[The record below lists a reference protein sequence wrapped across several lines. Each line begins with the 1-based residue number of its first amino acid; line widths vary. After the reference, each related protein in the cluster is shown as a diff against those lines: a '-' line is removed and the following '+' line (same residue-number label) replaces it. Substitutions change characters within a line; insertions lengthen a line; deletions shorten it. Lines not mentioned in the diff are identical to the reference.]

1 VSKGSLADYVRFGI
15 VDRNFKGDIVTKE
28 LQRKVGE
35 GGPAALSMEW
45 VCLRLVERTN
55 ERMSE
60 W

>member
-1 VSKGSLADYVRFGI
+1 MADYVRFGI